1 MGPSARPAPREP
13 RTEPT
18 VRRGCE
24 VMCPFTKGR
33 EQVKAQDTHSVQQ
46 PTDSTMSAISKTTI
60 GLPSLHTS
68 IENASGQIK
77 GKTAND
83 EDVTSSRVF
92 HRKLSHKPIF
102 IERAMGNYLYEQE
115 TGRRILD
122 GCGGAAVVSVGH
134 CVPQIVEAV
143 AQQIGQLPYLN
154 SATFAHQVGRALIRK
169 PL

>member
-1 MGPSARPAPREP
+1 MRP
-13 RTEPT
+13 
-18 VRRGCE
+18 
-24 VMCPFTKGR
+24 FSTKGG
-33 EQVKAQDTHSVQQ
+33 EQVGVRDTHSVQ
-46 PTDSTMSAISKTTI
+46 PTDSTMTI
-60 GLPSLHTS
+60 GIPSLHTS

-77 GKTAND
+77 GKTGND

-102 IERAMGNYLYEQE
+102 IERAMGNYLYEQD
-115 TGRRILD
+115 TGRKILD

-154 SATFAHQVGRALIRK
+154 SATFAHQVSRASIRK